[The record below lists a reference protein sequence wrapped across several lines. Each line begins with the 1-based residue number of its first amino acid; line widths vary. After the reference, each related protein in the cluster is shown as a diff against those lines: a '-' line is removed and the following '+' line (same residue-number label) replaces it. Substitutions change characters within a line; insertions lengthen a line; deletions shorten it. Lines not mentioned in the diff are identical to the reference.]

1 MLKLIPDWLW
11 VFVVAALVSLAG
23 ILAIQVNDARTELAN
38 LKAEVA
44 TATQKADREQRDKEQ
59 TLQTQANRVAHD
71 DQTRQT
77 TRLAHAVGVDR
88 AGDSL
93 RSTIA
98 NANAGATRQAPDVA
112 ALIADATTARNLLS
126 QCASEYA
133 SVAKVA
139 DQLSDQVTGLQDF
152 VASTN
157 R

>member
-1 MLKLIPDWLW
+1 MFPPSRIPVTWWL
-11 VFVVAALVSLAG
+11 VVILALVA
-23 ILAIQVNDARTELAN
+23 NTFRDRAN
-38 LKAEVA
+38 LAKVKADLA

-59 TLQTQANRVAHD
+59 ALQTQADRVAHD

-77 TRLAHAVGVDR
+77 TRLANAVGVDR

-98 NANAGATRQAPDVA
+98 HANASATSKAPDVA
-112 ALIADATTARNLLS
+112 ALIADATTARDLLG
-126 QCASEYA
+126 QCSSEYA